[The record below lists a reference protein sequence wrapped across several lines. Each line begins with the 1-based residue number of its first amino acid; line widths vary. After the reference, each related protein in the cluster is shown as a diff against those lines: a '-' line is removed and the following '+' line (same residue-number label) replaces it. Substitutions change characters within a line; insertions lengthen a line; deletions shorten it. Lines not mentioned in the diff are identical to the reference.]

1 MNIFSLFTLCGGLA
15 FFLYGMTVMSKSLE
29 KMAGGKLERTLKR
42 MTSTPI
48 KSLLLGAGITIAIQ
62 SSSAMTVMLVG
73 LVNSGVM
80 ELGQTVGVIMG
91 SNIGTTLTAWI
102 LSLSGIQSSSV
113 FVQMLKP
120 KNFSPLVA
128 LVGVILIMGS
138 QKQRRRDIGRIMV
151 GFSILMY
158 GMELMSGAVSPLADM
173 PQFEHLLVAFSNP
186 LLGVLV
192 GTLFTGLIQSSAASV
207 AILQALAMTGSVTYG
222 VAIPI
227 IMGQNIGT
235 CVTALLSSIGVSRNA
250 KRVAVIHISFN
261 VIGTLVFL
269 ILFYGVGAVVPF
281 SFMARPTDAV
291 GVAMCHSVFNLCTTA
306 LLLPFSRQLEKL
318 ACTVIRT
325 ERSSSEFA
333 FLDPRLLRTPS
344 VAVSE
349 CGTLTRK
356 MADLARQ
363 NLLDSLAQL
372 DTYDEKREQTL
383 LENEDRLDL
392 YEDRL
397 GSYLVSISQH
407 GISQADSREAA
418 KLLHAIGDF
427 ERIGDH
433 ALNIQES
440 AREIRDKAL
449 HFSVP
454 AQEELKVLLSA
465 LRETLD
471 TAFASFDQS
480 APEQAVLVEPLEETV
495 DRLTEE
501 IRLRHIER
509 LQSGQCTI
517 QMGFILN
524 DLLTNVERVSDHCS
538 NIAVCVLEA
547 ARSGLSAHSYLH
559 EVKEDA
565 PFREALRGDLHK
577 YHLPQVR
584 PADGNE

>member
-1 MNIFSLFTLCGGLA
+1 M
-15 FFLYGMTVMSKSLE
+15 
-29 KMAGGKLERTLKR
+29 
-42 MTSTPI
+42 
-48 KSLLLGAGITIAIQ
+48 
-62 SSSAMTVMLVG
+62 
-73 LVNSGVM
+73 
-80 ELGQTVGVIMG
+80 
-91 SNIGTTLTAWI
+91 
-102 LSLSGIQSSSV
+102 
-113 FVQMLKP
+113 
-120 KNFSPLVA
+120 
-128 LVGVILIMGS
+128 
-138 QKQRRRDIGRIMV
+138 
-151 GFSILMY
+151 
-158 GMELMSGAVSPLADM
+158 
-173 PQFEHLLVAFSNP
+173 
-186 LLGVLV
+186 
-192 GTLFTGLIQSSAASV
+192 
-207 AILQALAMTGSVTYG
+207 
-222 VAIPI
+222 
-227 IMGQNIGT
+227 
-235 CVTALLSSIGVSRNA
+235 
-250 KRVAVIHISFN
+250 IHISFN

-269 ILFYGVGAVVPF
+269 ILFYGVGAVVPI
-281 SFMARPTDAV
+281 SFMARPADAV

-449 HFSVP
+449 HFSAP
-454 AQEELKVLLSA
+454 AQEELKILLSA

-547 ARSGLSAHSYLH
+547 ARSGLNAHSYLH

-565 PFREALRGDLHK
+565 PFREALRGDLRK
-577 YHLPQVR
+577 YHLPRVR